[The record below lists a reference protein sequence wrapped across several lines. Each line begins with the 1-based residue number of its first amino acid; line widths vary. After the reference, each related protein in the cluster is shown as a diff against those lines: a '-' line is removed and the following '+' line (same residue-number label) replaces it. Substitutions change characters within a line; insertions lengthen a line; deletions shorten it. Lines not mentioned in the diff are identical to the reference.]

1 MVAKRRALLVYVR
14 VVVVR
19 ALQWIAVLAFCAW
32 FFSLEAS
39 HDRAWSPEQSRLA
52 RASIDGD
59 RVHLENVRSFRW
71 RSGTEADERWV
82 ARDAL
87 LSEVTGLDVIVS
99 SWGWRNLVHTM
110 VSFTMLHGDPIT
122 ISIESRREVG
132 EPFDPF
138 RGALRQYEILD
149 VIADEEDLFTLRAVH
164 RGERL
169 WLYRT
174 NTEAELAQRLLA
186 HYLEEVESIAA
197 EPAFY
202 DSFSRNCSTATRTHV
217 AAVGVEDTWDWR
229 VVLNGHVDELLYER
243 GLLDDSRSLEALR
256 EESEITARVREIDGQ
271 PTTSEPDF
279 SSRLREGVPSPR

>member
-1 MVAKRRALLVYVR
+1 MSFFLL
-14 VVVVR
+14 
-19 ALQWIAVLAFCAW
+19 LAFCAW

-52 RASIDGD
+52 RATVEGD
-59 RVHLENVRSFRW
+59 RVHLTNVRSFRW
-71 RSGTEADERWV
+71 RSGTEAEERWLD
-82 ARDAL
+82 RDVL
-87 LSEVTGLDVIVS
+87 LSDVTGLDVIVS
-99 SWGWRNLVHTM
+99 SWGWRDLVHTI
-110 VSFTMLHGDPIT
+110 VSFTIANGDPLT

-132 EPFDPF
+132 EPFDPI

-149 VIADEEDLFTLRAVH
+149 VIADEEDLLTLRAVH
-164 RGERL
+164 RGEQL

-174 NTEAELAQRLLA
+174 NTEAQLSRRLLV

-217 AAVGVEDTWDWR
+217 AAVGVADTWDWR

-243 GLLDDSRSLEALR
+243 GLLDDSRSLEVLR
-256 EESEITARVREIDGQ
+256 RESEITERVRELDGQ
-271 PTTSEPDF
+271 PDF
-279 SSRLREGVPSPR
+279 SSRLREGIPRPAR

>member
-1 MVAKRRALLVYVR
+1 MVPKRRARSCTFAHVAKRVLP
-14 VVVVR
+14 
-19 ALQWIAVLAFCAW
+19 WIAVLVFSAW

-82 ARDAL
+82 ARDVQ
-87 LSEVTGLDVIVS
+87 LSDVDGLDVIVS
-99 SWGWRNLVHTM
+99 SWGWTSLVHTM
-110 VSFTMLHGDPIT
+110 VSFTMREGDPVT
-122 ISIESRREVG
+122 ISIESRREIG
-132 EPFDPF
+132 EPFDPI

-149 VIADEEDLFTLRAVH
+149 VVADEEDLFTLRAVH

-174 NTEAELAQRLLA
+174 STSPDLSQRLLR
-186 HYLEEVESIAA
+186 HYLEEIESIADT
-197 EPAFY
+197 PAFY
-202 DSFSRNCSTATRTHV
+202 DSFSRNCSTATRAHV

-243 GLLDDSRSLEALR
+243 GLLDHTRPLEQLR
-256 EESEITARVREIDGQ
+256 RESEITERVRELAG
-271 PTTSEPDF
+271 EPAF
-279 SSRLREGVPSPR
+279 SVRLREALPEP